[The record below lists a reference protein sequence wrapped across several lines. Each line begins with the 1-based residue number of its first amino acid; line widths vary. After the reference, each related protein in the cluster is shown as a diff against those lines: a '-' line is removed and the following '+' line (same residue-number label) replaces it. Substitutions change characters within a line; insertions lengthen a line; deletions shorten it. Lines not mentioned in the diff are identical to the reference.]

1 MSQDRI
7 NQNTTVT
14 SSFIIHSVGGLDVI
28 IAIEGI
34 DGAGKNTLVSA
45 LVEKLDATVIGFPRY
60 ADSIH
65 AQLAQ
70 RALYGQMGDLTDSA
84 YAMATL
90 FALDRYEALPQLR
103 SFVHKPSVLL
113 LDRYVASNAAYSA
126 ARTQDA
132 AMVDWVAD
140 LEFRQLGLPVPDLQ
154 VLLNT
159 PPELAAQRATMREQ
173 QDENRVRDR
182 YESDSRLQERTAA
195 MYQSLAEASWVSPWV
210 IAHPELSV
218 AEISE
223 RIVSAVL

>member
-1 MSQDRI
+1 M
-7 NQNTTVT
+7 
-14 SSFIIHSVGGLDVI
+14 I

-34 DGAGKNTLVSA
+34 DGAGKNTLVTA
-45 LVEKLDATVIGFPRY
+45 LVEKLDATVTCFPRY

-90 FALDRYEALPQLR
+90 FALDRHEALPQLR
-103 SFVHKPSVLL
+103 RFAHAPEVLL

-126 ARTQDA
+126 ARTRNA
-132 AMVDWVAD
+132 EMVDWVAD
-140 LEFRQLGLPVPDLQ
+140 LEFNQLGLPVPNLQ

-159 PPELAAQRATMREQ
+159 PPELAAQRASVREQ
-173 QDENRVRDR
+173 EDETRTRDR
-182 YESDSRLQERTAA
+182 YESDSGLQQRTAGV
-195 MYQSLAEASWVSPWV
+195 YQTLAESNWYSPWI
-210 IAHPELSV
+210 IARPEQDV

-223 RIVSAVL
+223 QIVAAVS